1 MKFKTIT
8 KGDLYHIAKRIN
20 VGEQGSAIP
29 AIKLYRDMTNQGL
42 KESKDAIDAARFYAP
57 SLEFMVNSL
66 AMIVT
71 TTMGV
76 PVEDSMITS
85 FTGVTEG
92 VEQVHQ
98 YERPP
103 DGPTDREQSFT
114 DGIGRLTHAI
124 NKMDNSMA
132 MMLVPIRDY
141 LQEQVGL
148 AKETNELLKDLLE
161 MMSE

>member
-1 MKFKTIT
+1 MKFQTIT
-8 KGDLYHIAKRIN
+8 KGDLCHIAKHIN
-20 VGEQGSAIP
+20 NGKTGSAIP
-29 AIKLYRDMTNQGL
+29 AIKLYRNMTNQGL
-42 KESKDAIDAARFYAP
+42 KESKDAIDWARFYAP

-66 AMIVT
+66 AMTVT
-71 TTMGV
+71 KTMGV

-92 VEQVHQ
+92 VEQGLHH
-98 YERPP
+98 EL
-103 DGPTDREQSFT
+103 PTDREQSFT
-114 DGIGRLTHAI
+114 DGISRLTHAI

>member
-1 MKFKTIT
+1 MKFQTIT
-8 KGDLYHIAKRIN
+8 KGDLCHIAKHIN
-20 VGEQGSAIP
+20 PGKVGSAIP

-42 KESKDAIDAARFYAP
+42 KESKDAIDAARFYFP

-66 AMIVT
+66 AMTVT
-71 TTMGV
+71 TAMGV

-92 VEQVHQ
+92 VEQELHH
-98 YERPP
+98 EL
-103 DGPTDREQSFT
+103 PTDREQSFT
-114 DGIGRLTHAI
+114 DGISRLTHAI